1 MFSKITL
8 IIACCL
14 IFSSCFFRGDKKLDI
29 RFSSDSTKIVLGGI
43 EEANLYQ
50 LQKYLTDTA
59 FAQSL
64 LNVEAVDQEG
74 QGADSLIKGNLTI
87 VDKTLVFT
95 PRQPFT
101 KGTTYLVQ
109 TVLNSSF
116 GKTKDI
122 LKADLG
128 HTPKLQEKSLER

>member
-14 IFSSCFFRGDKKLDI
+14 IFSSCFFKQIESLDI
-29 RFSSDSTKIVLGGI
+29 EFSADSSKIVLKGI
-43 EEANLYQ
+43 EDANLYQ
-50 LQKYLTDTA
+50 LQQHISDTA
-59 FAQSL
+59 FAETL
-64 LNVEAVDQEG
+64 LSVEAVDQDG
-74 QGADSLIKGNLTI
+74 QGADSLVKGSLGV

-95 PRQPFT
+95 PHQPFT
-101 KGTTYLVQ
+101 KGTTYVVQ

-122 LKADLG
+122 LKSDLG
-128 HTPKLQEKSLER
+128 HMPKLQQERLKR

>member
-14 IFSSCFFRGDKKLDI
+14 IFSACFFKQSESLDI
-29 RFSSDSTKIVLGGI
+29 EFSADSSKIVLKGI

-50 LQKYLTDTA
+50 LRQHLADAA
-59 FAQSL
+59 FTETL
-64 LNVEAVDQEG
+64 INVLVEDNGVELKDSVVKG
-74 QGADSLIKGNLTI
+74 SLIVENKALI
-87 VDKTLVFT
+87 FT
-95 PRQPFT
+95 PHQPFV
-101 KGTTYLVQ
+101 KGTTYVVQ

-122 LKADLG
+122 LKSDLG
-128 HTPKLQEKSLER
+128 HTPKLQEKKLER

>member
-14 IFSSCFFRGDKKLDI
+14 IFSSCFFKGDKSLDI
-29 RFSSDSTKIVLGGI
+29 RFSSDSTKIELNGI
-43 EEANLYQ
+43 EDANLFQ
-50 LQKYLTDTA
+50 LRKYLTDST
-59 FAQSL
+59 FAETL
-64 LNVEAVDQEG
+64 LRVEAIDQEDS
-74 QGADSLIKGNLTI
+74 ADSLIKGSLAI
-87 VDKTLVFT
+87 VDKALVFT
-95 PRQPFT
+95 PHQPFS
-101 KGTTYLVQ
+101 KGTTYVVQ

-128 HTPKLQEKSLER
+128 HNPKLQEERLQR

>member
-14 IFSSCFFRGDKKLDI
+14 IFSSCFFSGDKKLDI
-29 RFSSDSTKIVLGGI
+29 HFSGDSTKIVLSGI

-50 LQKYLTDTA
+50 LQKYLSDTA
-59 FAQSL
+59 FVETL
-64 LNVEAVDQEG
+64 LNVQAVGQES
-74 QGADSLIKGNLTI
+74 QEADSLIKGSLEV
-87 VDKTLVFT
+87 VDKALVFT
-95 PRQPFT
+95 PNQPFS
-101 KGTTYLVQ
+101 KGTTYVVQ

-128 HTPKLQEKSLER
+128 HTPKLQERRLER

>member
-14 IFSSCFFRGDKKLDI
+14 IFSACFFKGDKSLDI
-29 RFSSDSTKIVLGGI
+29 RFSSDSTKIVLVGI

-50 LQKYLTDTA
+50 LRQHLADTA
-59 FAQSL
+59 FAEAL
-64 LNVEAVDQEG
+64 LSVEAVDQES
-74 QGADSLIKGNLTI
+74 QGADSLIKGSLQV

-95 PRQPFT
+95 PQQPFV
-101 KGTTYLVQ
+101 KGTTYVVQ

-122 LKADLG
+122 LKSDLG
-128 HTPKLQEKSLER
+128 HNPKLQERKLER

>member
-8 IIACCL
+8 IITCCL
-14 IFSSCFFRGDKKLDI
+14 IFSSCFFKRDKSLDI
-29 RFSSDSTKIVLGGI
+29 HFSSDSTKIVFEGI
-43 EEANLYQ
+43 EDANLFQ
-50 LQKYLTDTA
+50 LRKHLADTT
-59 FAQSL
+59 FAETL
-64 LNVEAVDQEG
+64 LSVEAVDQEG
-74 QGADSLIKGNLTI
+74 QGVDGLVKGSLEV

-95 PRQPFT
+95 PHQPFV

-122 LKADLG
+122 LKSDLG
-128 HTPKLQEKSLER
+128 HTPKLQEKSLVR